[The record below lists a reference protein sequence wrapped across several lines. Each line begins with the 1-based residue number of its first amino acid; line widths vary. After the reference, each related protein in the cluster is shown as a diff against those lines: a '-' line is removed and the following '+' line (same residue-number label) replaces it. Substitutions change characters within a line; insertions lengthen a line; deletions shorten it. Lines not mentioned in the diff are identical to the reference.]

1 MDRAGIETM
10 LMNYYRHMDRTKIQF
25 DFLCNKK
32 KPGAYDNEIRALGGR
47 IYRTPGLNPVKYPQY
62 LRYMRELFLRE
73 PGYKIVEGH
82 NGMFA
87 VYALHAAK
95 VNGIP
100 VRIAHSHN
108 ASLGLDWKLP
118 LKLVCR
124 RLLPEALTLRFSC
137 GKAAAECMYGK
148 TIVSEGGYELIPNA
162 IETERF
168 LFDSEIRSRLRAEY
182 GLEDKHVVGH
192 IGRFV
197 LQKNH
202 TFLLKVFSKLAESD
216 DKARLVLLGDG
227 ARLERMKYKAAQL
240 GIAEKVMF
248 IGNVAN
254 ANEWYQAFD
263 CFVLTSL
270 WEGLPVVGIE
280 AQAADLPCVF
290 SDRITREAA
299 LSGEVEFLSVKAP
312 VERWTDALE
321 RAMSRTERKDN
332 GKLIRDSGYDAA
344 LAAVKLQSRY
354 LALAGEE
361 PNMTKAGQRETED
374 ENCDHRA

>member
-25 DFLCNKK
+25 DFLCNKQ
-32 KPGAYDNEIRALGGR
+32 KPGAYEDEIRALGGR
-47 IYRTPGLNPVKYPQY
+47 IYRTPGLNPAKYPRY
-62 LRYMRELFLRE
+62 LRYMKAVFREN
-73 PGYKIVEGH
+73 PGYRIAEGH
-82 NGMFA
+82 NGAFA
-87 VYALHAAK
+87 LYALYAAK
-95 VNGIP
+95 VNGVP

-124 RLLPEALTLRFSC
+124 LLLPAVLTQRFAC
-137 GKAAAECMYGK
+137 GRAAAECMYGK
-148 TIVSEGGYELIPNA
+148 TAAAEGGYEWIPNA
-162 IETERF
+162 IETDRF
-168 LFDSEIRSRLRAEY
+168 LFNRDTRSRLRAEY
-182 GLEDKHVVGH
+182 GLSDKHVVGH

-202 TFLLKVFSKLAESD
+202 AFLLKVFSQLAKLD

-227 ARLERMKYKAAQL
+227 AGLEKMKRKTVRL
-240 GIAEKVMF
+240 GIAEKVLFM
-248 IGNVAN
+248 GNVPN

-263 CFVLTSL
+263 CFVLPSL

-290 SDRITREAA
+290 SDRVTREAA
-299 LSGEVEFLSVKAP
+299 LSGRVEFLSLKSP

-321 RAMSRTERKDN
+321 RALARTEREDRA
-332 GKLIRDSGYDAA
+332 KLIADSGYDVS
-344 LAAVKLQSRY
+344 LETVRLQNRY
-354 LALAGEE
+354 LALAGEQ
-361 PNMTKAGQRETED
+361 T
-374 ENCDHRA
+374 